1 NMGKIQNV
9 YRLTQAEL
17 VRLGDAINYLDDQN
31 TVKGGELID
40 FLQRVGGSASLAKLT
55 ANDMAALGTTLISMG
70 ESADTAVTSV
80 KALVS
85 KMTLGSKS
93 TKYAREAFKEL
104 GYSAQEVAKSMQL
117 DSVKTIENFMKTVN

>member
-1 NMGKIQNV
+1 NPEEVADNMGKIQNV

-55 ANDMAALGTTLISMG
+55 ANDMAAIGTTLISMG
-70 ESADTAVTSV
+70 
-80 KALVS
+80 
-85 KMTLGSKS
+85 
-93 TKYAREAFKEL
+93 
-104 GYSAQEVAKSMQL
+104 
-117 DSVKTIENFMKTVN
+117 